1 MKILFLTR
9 VPMTASTFIFPFAMR
24 LRERGHLVE
33 FAFGPGEGVREIE
46 ASGFPFTMLPMDK
59 RSSSVGNIRVVNE
72 LSTTMRNG
80 RYDVVHSYTPVI
92 GLYGRVAAFK
102 AKIPVVIHSVLGSLL
117 APGVPFLHRVF
128 YFASELATS
137 RMVDLFITLN
147 DADACAM
154 VKYKLASADRVVSL
168 RYEYGV
174 DLSRFDPDKIDMA
187 QFQELRKKHHLNDGA
202 PVIGFAGRMIG
213 AKGILDLFEAYR
225 QIRARG
231 TRAKLAYLG
240 DTLSSDKDS
249 SSVELLRALVRK
261 SGFEDDV
268 TFFGLQKNV
277 PLYLSLMD
285 VVVLPSH
292 YEGFPRIP
300 VEAGAMRK
308 PSVCTAVAGV
318 EVAVDEGETGFIVPI
333 KDPKRLAAAIEKIIT
348 DPLLSRAMGNK
359 ARARVAELFDQNK
372 IVDQQVRIYQE
383 FFMKKETGA
392 AYTV

>member
-9 VPMTASTFIFPFAMR
+9 VPMTASTFIFPFAKR

-174 DLSRFDPDKIDMA
+174 DLSRFDPDRIDMA
-187 QFQELRKKHHLNDGA
+187 QLQELRKKHHLNDGA

-240 DTLSSDKDS
+240 ETLSSDKDS

-359 ARARVAELFDQNK
+359 ARARVVELFDQNK